1 MRRPGTVLLVA
12 LLAAAVL
19 ASCGDDEAGDDA
31 RTPAGGSLSTEEA
44 QPIVDR
50 SLLALDDLGP
60 GWELISTEEPGPDG
74 AAEEDDELEECM
86 GRDFDL
92 EEETI
97 AESETRTFQ
106 RSVSPTEQLQLVVSS
121 GALEDVAVVEELFD
135 AVASEQFA
143 RCLTESFQEQLA
155 AEGEGESSL
164 GEIEIDEDYIDG
176 PDRSVRLRAP
186 LTATVGPITL
196 ETRFDVVAVATGQ
209 VTTLFAVVSLGEH
222 VADDQLAG
230 WAELVAQRQAG

>member
-1 MRRPGTVLLVA
+1 MRRSAAVVLVA
-12 LLAAAVL
+12 LLLAA
-19 ASCGDDEAGDDA
+19 CGGDDGGGAQA
-31 RTPAGGSLSTEEA
+31 PAESTTLSAEEA

-50 SLLALDDLGP
+50 SLLSVDDLGP
-60 GWELISTEEPGPDG
+60 GWELISTEEAESGDG
-74 AAEEDDELEECM
+74 AEEDDELEACM

-106 RSVSPTEQLQLVVSS
+106 RSISPTEQLQLVVSS
-121 GALEDVAVVEELFD
+121 GALEDVEVVEELFD
-135 AVASEQFA
+135 AIASEQFA

-155 AEGEGESSL
+155 AEGEGESTL
-164 GEIEIDEDYIDG
+164 GDIEIVEDYVDRA
-176 PDRSVRLRAP
+176 DRSVRLRAP

-209 VTTLFAVVSLGEH
+209 VTTLFAVVSLGQH
-222 VADDQLAG
+222 VADDQLAT